1 MNKLFALSDAIGSL
15 FPGSEWSIY
24 GNKYETLVWHKPPLT
39 IPTRE
44 ELEAEVARLQ
54 ADYDAKLYQRQ
65 RAPEYPPLS
74 DLADALYWQA
84 QGNMEPM
91 NRYMSACEAVK
102 AKYPKGNTNG

>member
-1 MNKLFALSDAIGSL
+1 MSRMFVYADAIESL
-15 FPGSEWSIY
+15 CPGSEWTIY
-24 GNKYETLVWHKPPLT
+24 GNDPDQIIWHKPPAL
-39 IPTRE
+39 IPTKD
-44 ELEAEVARLQ
+44 ELVAEVARLQ

-91 NRYMSACEAVK
+91 NRYMAACEAVK

>member
-1 MNKLFALSDAIGSL
+1 MIDKALFHLR
-15 FPGSEWSIY
+15 PGAVWSMS
-24 GNKYETLVWHKPPLT
+24 GDEYEGILWLDKTQTMPS
-39 IPTRE
+39 RE
-44 ELEAEVARLQ
+44 EIEAEVARLQ

-91 NRYMSACEAVK
+91 NRYMAACEAVK